1 MPFEPLGNILNK
13 STKRYSFVKGVRAV
27 LVIDKFH
34 KIINDIWGEDISEQ
48 AKALHLK
55 DKKLTI
61 ACLSS
66 VATQEIRLHE
76 SEILEKLNKEF
87 GDGMVEKIRYQ
98 L

>member
-1 MPFEPLGNILNK
+1 MPFQPIGKILTQLIK
-13 STKRYSFVKGVRAV
+13 KKGLNRQIEAV

-34 KIINDIWGEDISEQ
+34 EIIKDIWGEDISEQ

-66 VATQEIRLHE
+66 VAAQEIRLHE

-87 GDGMVEKIRYQ
+87 GDGMVEKLRYQ